1 MNDVPCNA
9 NTVTLVEDA
18 THVSEGAII
27 ATALETLHVDVQ
39 CGIAGG
45 NAVCTE
51 QISDADSTTTIIEVK
66 GFHLSLPGEDSI
78 FKVFSRPS

>member
-1 MNDVPCNA
+1 M
-9 NTVTLVEDA
+9 TLVEDA

-39 CGIAGG
+39 CGIAGA

-51 QISDADSTTTIIEVK
+51 QISDADSTTTIIESGAVELVGVPIITGTTNCLAK
-66 GFHLSLPGEDSI
+66 RWSGN
-78 FKVFSRPS
+78 